1 MNNRALIDYLLF
13 VEAWFLLHF
22 AKLVILFM
30 PFKKIASCIGR
41 LHVESTHDLQYN
53 GDPTKIVHAVRR
65 AARYTL
71 HGSKCYDQAL
81 TAKALL
87 GQIGLPATIYF
98 GLAKE
103 GDNKL
108 SAHAW
113 VRCGNKIVT
122 GKAGME
128 RFTVIACF
136 GDA

>member
-1 MNNRALIDYLLF
+1 MNNRALIDYILF
-13 VEAWFLLHF
+13 IEAWFLLHF
-22 AKLVILFM
+22 AKVIILLM
-30 PFKKIASCIGR
+30 PFKKIASRIGK
-41 LHVESTHDLQYN
+41 LHVESTHDLQSMEE
-53 GDPTKIVHAVRR
+53 PIKIEHAVRR

-103 GDNKL
+103 GENKL

-113 VRCGNKIVT
+113 VRCGNNIVT